1 MNNYEQNAE
10 LDISLISHNL
20 LDKLEITPT
29 QYYYELCKLEEKYTK
44 ETISKIINDTSYNC
58 VFNGNH
64 LHALVY
70 LTGKL
75 TNSNHKKNKYNFED
89 VNIEENNEDNKN
101 NENENNENE
110 NNENENK
117 NNEDKNENENNE
129 DEIEEE
135 YFYGKNNYIFEKLSI
150 YILEKLITY
159 DIDLFCLNKNN
170 HTPLDCLFINSITSR
185 TKNSDFVI
193 KMKSYY

>member
-1 MNNYEQNAE
+1 MNNYEQNTE
-10 LDISLISHNL
+10 LDLSLISHNL
-20 LDKLEITPT
+20 LDKLETTPT
-29 QYYYELCKLEEKYTK
+29 YYYYELCELEEKYSK
-44 ETISKIINDTSYNC
+44 ETISKIINDTSYDC

-89 VNIEENNEDNKN
+89 INNENEN
-101 NENENNENE
+101 TENENTENENTENENNENE
-110 NNENENK
+110 NT
-117 NNEDKNENENNE
+117 ENNE
-129 DEIEEE
+129 DIIEEM
-135 YFYGKNNYIFEKLSI
+135 YFYGKNNYIFEKLAI
-150 YILEKLITY
+150 YILEKLIMY

-185 TKNSDFVI
+185 TKNNDFII